1 MSESEESEEIDLAVL
16 AKRLVVEG
24 MPVQKVIASE
34 AGVSQPTV
42 SRAIRGQI
50 KQPSRSA
57 RKLWAYATARMA
69 ILREQRE
76 VGAGPATPDGTEPAE
91 PTVSAGSAGRQAAGR
106 TKPRIRA
113 RPIPRR
119 RSETDGAP
127 TSAAERRQLAD
138 AAMAGLRDYLADAF
152 DPQFVI
158 EQLAVLRR
166 AQDPAR
172 RRGTSEAT
180 RADQD

>member
-50 KQPSRSA
+50 KQPSRNA
-57 RKLWAYATARMA
+57 RKLWAYAAARMA

-76 VGAGPATPDGTEPAE
+76 AGAGPATPEGTDPAE
-91 PTVSAGSAGRQAAGR
+91 PTASAGGVGRQHAGR

-119 RSETDGAP
+119 RSEADGVP
-127 TSAAERRQLAD
+127 TSA

-152 DPQFVI
+152 DPQLVI

-172 RRGTSEAT
+172 RRGTSET
-180 RADQD
+180 TSADQD

>member
-42 SRAIRGQI
+42 SHAIRGQI
-50 KQPSRSA
+50 KQPSRNA
-57 RKLWAYATARMA
+57 RKLWAYAVARMA

-76 VGAGPATPDGTEPAE
+76 AGARPVPPEGAEPAA
-91 PTVSAGSAGRQAAGR
+91 PAASANSAGRQPAGR

-119 RSETDGAP
+119 RSEMDDAP
-127 TSAAERRQLAD
+127 MSAAERRQLAD
-138 AAMAGLRDYLADAF
+138 AAIAGLRDYLADAF
-152 DPQFVI
+152 DPQLVI

-172 RRGTSEAT
+172 RRRGSET
-180 RADQD
+180 TIADQD

>member
-42 SRAIRGQI
+42 SRAVRGQI
-50 KQPSRSA
+50 KQPSRNA
-57 RKLWAYATARMA
+57 RKLWAYATARMV

-76 VGAGPATPDGTEPAE
+76 AGTGPATPEGAEPAE
-91 PTVSAGSAGRQAAGR
+91 PMASASSTGIQPASR
-106 TKPRIRA
+106 TKPRMRT

-127 TSAAERRQLAD
+127 MLAAERGQLAE

-152 DPQFVI
+152 DPQLVI

-172 RRGTSEAT
+172 RRGASEAIA
-180 RADQD
+180 ADQD

>member
-1 MSESEESEEIDLAVL
+1 MSESEESEEIDLGVL
-16 AKRLVVEG
+16 AKRLIVEG

-50 KQPSRSA
+50 KQPSRNA
-57 RKLWAYATARMA
+57 RKLWAYAAARMA
-69 ILREQRE
+69 ILREQQE
-76 VGAGPATPDGTEPAE
+76 AGTGHATPEGAEPAE
-91 PTVSAGSAGRQAAGR
+91 PTASAGGGGRQAVGR
-106 TKPRIRA
+106 TKPRMRA

-127 TSAAERRQLAD
+127 TSAAERRRLAD

-152 DPQFVI
+152 DPQLVI

-172 RRGTSEAT
+172 RRGASEAT
-180 RADQD
+180 RGDQD